1 MTLRCKNCDQTILPS
16 DVVCWHCG
24 YELAPIEMA
33 AGEQPNEPPLFE
45 EPDIPGVSLTAV
57 SFYAL
62 LTLATILL
70 LVLTTRAL
78 AQYPLIQID
87 PQAPVKP
94 GWTMFVDHR
103 GIFTLDLP
111 PQWTWLEDEP
121 GGGLSLLTTALAA
134 SPQFETA
141 LSPLGQYATD
151 TEVRLLAQAEADADD
166 DSLPGFV
173 VVGESA
179 RLNRLSGRE
188 VQALLSLGAEK
199 VTVNETA
206 VSQDL
211 DGNEMITAVT
221 QFSHAGQ
228 EWGCQQQ
235 VVGAHSSRFIVAVCQ
250 PGSFI
255 LDRAASNILSSFQLF
270 SSP

>member
-1 MTLRCKNCDQTILPS
+1 MR
-16 DVVCWHCG
+16 
-24 YELAPIEMA
+24 
-33 AGEQPNEPPLFE
+33 F
-45 EPDIPGVSLTAV
+45 
-57 SFYAL
+57 
-62 LTLATILL
+62 LTLATIQL

-78 AQYPLIQID
+78 AQYPSSRLIRRRRLSRAGQCLLTTGGFSRSIC
-87 PQAPVKP
+87 
-94 GWTMFVDHR
+94 R
-103 GIFTLDLP
+103 RR
-111 PQWTWLEDEP
+111 WTWLEDEP
-121 GGGLSLLTTALAA
+121 GGGLSLLTTALAT